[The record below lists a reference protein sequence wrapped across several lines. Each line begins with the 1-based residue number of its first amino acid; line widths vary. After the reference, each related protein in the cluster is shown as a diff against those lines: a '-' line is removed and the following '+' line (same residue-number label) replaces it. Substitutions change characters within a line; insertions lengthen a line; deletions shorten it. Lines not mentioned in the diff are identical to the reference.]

1 MLRNKQNWFEFNV
14 AFSSKMSMGK
24 GIFIIL
30 CNWFVK
36 GEIFFVSDL
45 ILWSE
50 PNCFYI
56 INQLP
61 IPDCLSDSL
70 LFLFFRLFRLSFSFR
85 ILACFLYFNI
95 FSRFFLFIFCFCRTS
110 FLSLISFYINI
121 FFIKILI
128 WYLFISVYII
138 VIVFFVN
145 LLCDIFADPK
155 INWVIDELRIS
166 FHELF
171 DLVCFNIFDCIFL
184 QMKNNFCSS
193 LQSVTSW
200 IFCYLKLSISCR
212 NPNMLLRLFWCF
224 WNNNNLICN
233 EESGVK
239 SNSKLSN

>member
-1 MLRNKQNWFEFNV
+1 VNNSWNKVEVSRHQIFKLVANKNLSHIQLHLPSFAVVVLKQIIWSMLRNKQNWFEFNV
-14 AFSSKMSMGK
+14 AFSCKMSMSK
-24 GIFIIL
+24 GVFIVF

-95 FSRFFLFIFCFCRTS
+95 FSGFFLFIFCFCRTS
-110 FLSLISFYINI
+110 FLSLIGFYINI
-121 FFIKILI
+121 FFIKILV
-128 WYLFISVYII
+128 WYLFVSVYIV

-145 LLCDIFADPK
+145 LLCDIFANPK

-166 FHELF
+166 FH
-171 DLVCFNIFDCIFL
+171 
-184 QMKNNFCSS
+184 
-193 LQSVTSW
+193 
-200 IFCYLKLSISCR
+200 
-212 NPNMLLRLFWCF
+212 
-224 WNNNNLICN
+224 
-233 EESGVK
+233 
-239 SNSKLSN
+239 